1 MGLAGTDQATLDSL
15 TLEKIGVFEDLFALL
30 PKEFLRSGFT

>member
-1 MGLAGTDQATLDSL
+1 MCLAGTDQATLDSL
-15 TLEKIGVFEDLFALL
+15 TLEKIGVLKDPFALL